1 MMMGMLKVLSAVAV
15 LLTAGSTFA
24 IETYPLAAHAQTQG
38 MTRRGERRDT
48 RQTSRDVKHECNAHG
63 ANSRAE
69 CRHQK
74 HSVKHEG
81 RTNGT
86 PTIVTPH

>member
-1 MMMGMLKVLSAVAV
+1 
-15 LLTAGSTFA
+15 
-24 IETYPLAAHAQTQG
+24 

-48 RQTSRDVKHECNAHG
+48 RQTSRDVKHACNAQSDK
-63 ANSRAE
+63 SRAE

-74 HSVKHEG
+74 HEVKHEG

-86 PTIVTPH
+86 PTVFTPH

>member
-1 MMMGMLKVLSAVAV
+1 MMGTLKLLSTLAV
-15 LLTAGSTFA
+15 LATVGSTFA
-24 IETYPLAAHAQTQG
+24 IETYALTAHAQTPG

-48 RQTSRDVKHECNAHG
+48 RQTSREVKHACNAHSEK
-63 ANSRAE
+63 SRAE
-69 CRHQK
+69 CRQQK
-74 HSVKHEG
+74 HEVKHEG